1 MSPLATHMRS
11 GATPSCSQAN
21 IVPVRPKPVA
31 TSSQMRKSAE
41 LVAQLAHGA
50 QVAVGVHVDARRA
63 LHQRLDDDRRAALGV
78 LGQQRAQ
85 RVGVAGRR
93 LPGVEQQR
101 AVERVEELDA
111 ADRDRAER
119 VAVVAVAQADEARA
133 PPLAALV
140 VELVGHLQRDLA
152 RRSSRCRRRRRGCRP
167 SGARS
172 TRRLASLAAGA
183 CERPSMVECATR
195 SSWSLIAMSIAG
207 WRWPCTLHHSDET
220 PSM

>member
-1 MSPLATHMRS
+1 M
-11 GATPSCSQAN
+11 
-21 IVPVRPKPVA
+21 PVRPKPVA
-31 TSSQMRKSAE
+31 TSSQMRNSAE

-50 QVAVGVHVDARRA
+50 QVAVGVHVDAGRA
-63 LHQRLDDDRRAALGV
+63 LDERLDDDRRAALGV
-78 LGQQRAQ
+78 LGRAA
-85 RVGVAGRR
+85 RACASASPGSR
-93 LPGVEQQR
+93 LPGVEEQR

-152 RRSSRCRRRRRGCRP
+152 RRRAVVGEEDAAQARRARGRP
-167 SGARS
+167 GAWPARPP
-172 TRRLASLAAGA
+172 GA
-183 CERPSMVECATR
+183 WERPSIVECATR
-195 SSWSLIAMSIAG
+195 SSWSLIAMSMAG